1 MTKLTLTL
9 VAMSFLGFAQ
19 AQSFK
24 ISTGYGFP
32 WITQQIG
39 TNTSTTST
47 TTLDPATNSE
57 IRRVT
62 YSSQNI
68 KGSYGSGWN
77 IGGAY
82 VHEFTKNLNL
92 ELGLAY
98 VLGKTYT
105 TTSSYTDVNQ
115 DIVKS
120 FSSESESSKSRAFLF
135 TPTLKFMIYD
145 RRRRVVPYFFAGP
158 VLSKVN

>member
-1 MTKLTLTL
+1 MTKLKLTL

-39 TNTSTTST
+39 TNTSTAST
-47 TTLDPATNSE
+47 TALDPGTSSE

-62 YSSQNI
+62 YTSQNI
-68 KGSYGSGWN
+68 KRSYGTGWN

-82 VHEFTKNLNL
+82 VYEFSKFVNL
-92 ELGLAY
+92 ELGFTY

-105 TTSSYTDVNQ
+105 TESSVTDVQQ

-120 FSSESESSKSRAFLF
+120 FSSEAESSKSRAFLF
-135 TPTLKFMIYD
+135 
-145 RRRRVVPYFFAGP
+145 
-158 VLSKVN
+158 